1 MSGGFKWVEGT
12 SQFDEDFIKSLKD
25 DSDEGKFLEFDV
37 QYPENLHNHHND
49 LSILSER
56 MKMKKV
62 ADKKEYT

>member
-1 MSGGFKWVEGT
+1 M
-12 SQFDEDFIKSLKD
+12 KD
-25 DSDEGKFLEFDV
+25 NFLI

-49 LSILSER
+49 LSFLSER